1 MSTKK
6 GKARTRLPSGQL
18 TFMFTDIVSSSLI
31 QNDMPGESTRERSQ
45 AFIGSIKNP
54 HDEIINSCADAWD
67 GTFVKDRGDGF
78 LFVFKTAEDAV
89 LSAVEIQERLT
100 RAAIDTPR
108 GPLQIRIGLN
118 TGSGEIVGGDYVG
131 ADVNKAERVQSHCR
145 PGQVFI
151 SSETHGLVRGKLRS
165 LSFVDRGLKVMKGF
179 SEKHRVFLAA
189 RANQTAPK
197 DGDDSRSS
205 EQKVTQDYVER
216 RSDLSLAVPLSTPEP
231 VVIIGDPN
239 EERFEWFK
247 KLMAEVYLTQAVQAK
262 TLEEVK
268 QVARNLSLSN
278 TVSFRVVFLADSL
291 PLSVNLGKAD
301 PRINFILLEEMDE
314 LIESDLCCLVTG
326 KQKPHLDGLK
336 RQVQIVHTPTS
347 STKNVNAKNE
357 RERFMK
363 ELSGLRRIRPVEIAP
378 LTNGADQINAFA
390 EITSWDKSDD
400 GFGQLLNLLRASL
413 AGNGLTTLQLTSLG
427 KGFSGTQLF
436 GVTVTSKEGTKKYV
450 LKLHDSLPGLESKC
464 AQTIKRAELSI
475 VICQS

>member
-1 MSTKK
+1 MPTKK
-6 GKARTRLPSGQL
+6 SKARTRLPSGQL

-45 AFIGSIKNP
+45 AFIGLIKNP

-78 LFVFKTAEDAV
+78 LIVFKTAEDAV
-89 LSAVEIQERLT
+89 SSAVEIQEQLT

-118 TGSGEIVGGDYVG
+118 TGSGEVVGEDYVG
-131 ADVNKAERVQSHCR
+131 VDVNKAERVQSHCR
-145 PGQVFI
+145 PGQVYI

-189 RANQTAPK
+189 RANQKAPK
-197 DGDDSRSS
+197 DGYDSRSS

-216 RSDLSLAVPLSTPEP
+216 RSDLSLAQPLSTPEP

-239 EERFEWFK
+239 DERFEWFK
-247 KLMAEVYLTQAVQAK
+247 KLLAEVYLAEAVQAK

-278 TVSFRVVFLADSL
+278 TVSFRAVFLADSL
-291 PLSVNLGKAD
+291 PISVNLGKAD
-301 PRINFILLEEMDE
+301 PRINFILLKEMDE
-314 LIESDLCCLVTG
+314 LIESDFCCLVTG
-326 KQKPHLDGLK
+326 KQKPHLDGLN
-336 RQVQIVHTPTS
+336 RQVQIVHAPS
-347 STKNVNAKNE
+347 STAKNLNKKKAE
-357 RERFMK
+357 RERILG
-363 ELSGLRRIRPVEIAP
+363 ELAGLRQIRPVEIAP
-378 LTNGADQINAFA
+378 LTDGTDQINAFA
-390 EITSWDKSDD
+390 EITSWDD
-400 GFGQLLNLLRASL
+400 QLLNLLRASL

-427 KGFSGTQLF
+427 QRSSGTQLF
-436 GVTVTSKEGTKKYV
+436 DMTVTSKEGTKKYV
-450 LKLHDSLPGLESKC
+450 LKLHDSLPGLERKC
-464 AQTIKRAELSI
+464 EHPIKRAELSI